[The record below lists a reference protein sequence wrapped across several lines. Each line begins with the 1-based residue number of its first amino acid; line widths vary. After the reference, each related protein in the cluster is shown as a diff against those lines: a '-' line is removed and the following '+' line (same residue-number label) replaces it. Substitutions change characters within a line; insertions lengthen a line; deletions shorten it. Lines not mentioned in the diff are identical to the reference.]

1 MDGSR
6 LNSTVGVEVDG
17 SWDVC
22 NYYYMAHRRTKW
34 VRRGKAGG
42 GSNISGCGGGR
53 CIRVRRTSKGLK
65 VLTNSYCMFW
75 TVGFL
80 VTCSIP
86 VHTWK
91 VPPKGSWTS
100 ALRVDRI
107 FNINHHGWA
116 PQLISSLFRELESNG
131 VVGLANSCRATVTT
145 RTNRTA
151 A

>member
-1 MDGSR
+1 MCR
-6 LNSTVGVEVDG
+6 
-17 SWDVC
+17 
-22 NYYYMAHRRTKW
+22 YYYIAHKGTRW
-34 VRRGKAGG
+34 VRREKAGG

-53 CIRVRRTSKGLK
+53 CIRVRRASKGLK

-100 ALRVDRI
+100 ALRVDRT
-107 FNINHHGWA
+107 FNINHHG
-116 PQLISSLFRELESNG
+116 PQLKSALFRKLESNG
-131 VVGLANSCRATVTT
+131 VVGLGLANSCRATVTS